1 MWIKTTLFY
10 MRRITNV
17 CVHCQ
22 FMLLENYLPVAGGSL
37 SQIAQIQKKQIWES
51 FEQPEFIRWMID
63 VLLLNFCSMM
73 MNPTLCNLDST
84 KKNCRHISIWIREN
98 HLKKGSLKRYLY
110 LSFNASR
117 ILEVPLSGN
126 ITPSKWMN
134 IYLLDK
140 GHWLMQN
147 I

>member
-1 MWIKTTLFY
+1 

-84 KKNCRHISIWIREN
+84 KKIVDTFQYELEKIIW
-98 HLKKGSLKRYLY
+98 KKEKLKRYTYHSMLAEY
-110 LSFNASR
+110 
-117 ILEVPLSGN
+117 
-126 ITPSKWMN
+126 
-134 IYLLDK
+134 
-140 GHWLMQN
+140 
-147 I
+147 

>member
-1 MWIKTTLFY
+1 MQ
-10 MRRITNV
+10 RITNV

-63 VLLLNFCSMM
+63 VLNYFRFMM

-84 KKNCRHISIWIREN
+84 KKIVDTFQYELEKIIW
-98 HLKKGSLKRYLY
+98 KKKSWECQL
-110 LSFNASR
+110 
-117 ILEVPLSGN
+117 I
-126 ITPSKWMN
+126 I
-134 IYLLDK
+134 
-140 GHWLMQN
+140 QC
-147 I
+147 

>member
-1 MWIKTTLFY
+1 

-84 KKNCRHISIWIREN
+84 KKIVDTFQCEVEKIIWKKEK
-98 HLKKGSLKRYLY
+98 LKSYT
-110 LSFNASR
+110 SFNASR

-126 ITPSKWMN
+126 ITLSKWMN

>member
-1 MWIKTTLFY
+1 

-73 MNPTLCNLDST
+73 MNPTLCNLDIT
-84 KKNCRHISIWIREN
+84 KKMSTYFGMNWRKLFE
-98 HLKKGSLKRYLY
+98 KRKVEKVY

-117 ILEVPLSGN
+117 ILEVALSGN
-126 ITPSKWMN
+126 ITLSKWMN